1 MKVIYNVQQGPVERK
16 EIHIFSSP
24 KRPVTHGK
32 LVMQFSWGLNGR
44 RLMNFNGVFF
54 LNKAPRNAR
63 FGATKTTSHSRAAQS
78 GDRPLQVLRQSGR
91 GQEGADV

>member
-44 RLMNFNGVFF
+44 RLMKFFNGLFF
-54 LNKAPRNAR
+54 
-63 FGATKTTSHSRAAQS
+63 
-78 GDRPLQVLRQSGR
+78 
-91 GQEGADV
+91 